1 MMKLASSGLP
11 VDPEL
16 PSSIVPALARRR
28 IRISSQGDPGTGTLY
43 YEGTVRA
50 FVVERMPHETLVA
63 QLPGLLEVPR
73 FTYQPGTEKLLVEL
87 LDEKS

>member
-1 MMKLASSGLP
+1 MMKFASRGLP

-16 PSSIVPALARRR
+16 PSSIVPALARKR
-28 IRISSQGDPGTGTLY
+28 IRISSVGYPGTGTLY
-43 YEGTVRA
+43 YEGTIRS
-50 FVVERMPHETLVA
+50 FVVERMPHETLIA

-87 LDEKS
+87 IED